1 MGSLQKAVKSFL
13 AVLDNTMLDRWI
25 PDEDW
30 VRQIRESD
38 ENDCPFRNA
47 QREYQTQLTSMEENL
62 KAQQAKERVSEM
74 LSKLDNNKTN
84 VAMDKRGREDI
95 PPQLLGYFPYNHLGK
110 RVNVNELKKELD
122 CRGVENWTIKDGPTK
137 GLKILKTIEKKRFE
151 ETVEKAL
158 TDRGKT
164 FVGLSITEK
173 LTRLDGIMK
182 TNEESKNGEFN
193 VDFGKFFK
201 NKRQTLM

>member
-1 MGSLQKAVKSFL
+1 MFCHFS
-13 AVLDNTMLDRWI
+13 
-25 PDEDW
+25 
-30 VRQIRESD
+30 
-38 ENDCPFRNA
+38 
-47 QREYQTQLTSMEENL
+47 
-62 KAQQAKERVSEM
+62 
-74 LSKLDNNKTN
+74 
-84 VAMDKRGREDI
+84 
-95 PPQLLGYFPYNHLGK
+95 YNHLRK

-158 TDRGKT
+158 TDRGKI

-173 LTRLDGIMK
+173 LTRLDNIMK
-182 TNEESKNGEFN
+182 MNEESTNGECN

-201 NKRQTLM
+201 RQAANLDVTIFEET